1 MTSPDPTFSRLR
13 WRCRRGMRE
22 LDVLLLR
29 YLYREFPAA
38 APSAQSAFERLLSA
52 QDPEILDL
60 LAGRLV
66 VDDAALNE
74 VIQRL
79 LAQSRH

>member
-1 MTSPDPTFSRLR
+1 MNAAELSRLR

-29 YLYREFPAA
+29 YLDREFPAA
-38 APSAQSAFERLLSA
+38 TPGVQAAFERLLSA

-66 VDDAALNE
+66 VEDAGLNE
-74 VIQRL
+74 VIRGL
-79 LAQSRH
+79 LAQSRN

>member
-1 MTSPDPTFSRLR
+1 MDATQLSRLR

-29 YLYREFPAA
+29 YLDREFPAA
-38 APSAQSAFERLLSA
+38 TPSAQSAFERLLSA

-66 VDDAALNE
+66 VENAALNE